1 MKIWGEVP
9 KVSGIYDTN
18 KSVKRAEGSGSIA
31 SKKDVVSI
39 SGPAKDY
46 QTVIKALKDV
56 PDIRTDKV
64 DELSDKYDAGSYDIN
79 GNDTA
84 DKILKSMIDSRM

>member
-9 KVSGIYDTN
+9 KVSGIYDKN
-18 KSVKRAEGSGSIA
+18 KSVKRSEGIA
-31 SKKDVVSI
+31 NITSQKDVVSI

-46 QTVIKALKDV
+46 QTVIKASKDV

-64 DELSDKYDAGSYDIN
+64 NELIEKYEAGNYDIN

-84 DKILKSMIDSRM
+84 EKIIKSMVDSRI